1 MLKLFRQRGRNFLD
15 KMRIGFLLL
24 LLSVVEVPSVVPSS
38 RVSVEAPSHQ
48 AFLFSPR
55 QTIFHWSFYMIGPR
69 DLFILTF
76 DHFYQENA
84 NQPSKLYIK

>member
-1 MLKLFRQRGRNFLD
+1 
-15 KMRIGFLLL
+15 
-24 LLSVVEVPSVVPSS
+24 
-38 RVSVEAPSHQ
+38 
-48 AFLFSPR
+48 
-55 QTIFHWSFYMIGPR
+55 MIGPR

>member
-1 MLKLFRQRGRNFLD
+1 MEVNMLKLFRQRGRNFLD

-48 AFLFSPR
+48 AFLFSPFCLLNFLGCEMELKKGEDIR
-55 QTIFHWSFYMIGPR
+55 FC
-69 DLFILTF
+69 
-76 DHFYQENA
+76 
-84 NQPSKLYIK
+84 